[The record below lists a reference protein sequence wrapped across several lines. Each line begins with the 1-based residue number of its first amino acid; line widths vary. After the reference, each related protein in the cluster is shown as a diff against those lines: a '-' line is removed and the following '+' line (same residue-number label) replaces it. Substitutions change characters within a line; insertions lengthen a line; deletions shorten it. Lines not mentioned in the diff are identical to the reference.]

1 MVKRELYLQKLIDF
15 QNQPLIKV
23 MAGMRRSGKSTLLA
37 MFKEH
42 LLSHGISPE
51 AIIQLNFELMLLDP
65 VEDYRQLYQLIK
77 RKMQTVF
84 FIQSARK
91 VLCISTGF
99 PFITPNITFFS
110 KKFPVKFRIQT
121 VLLI

>member
-42 LLSHGISPE
+42 LLAQKLSYS
-51 AIIQLNFELMLLDP
+51 
-65 VEDYRQLYQLIK
+65 
-77 RKMQTVF
+77 
-84 FIQSARK
+84 
-91 VLCISTGF
+91 
-99 PFITPNITFFS
+99 
-110 KKFPVKFRIQT
+110 
-121 VLLI
+121 

>member
-77 RKMQTVF
+77 RKMQGKGHVYLLLDE
-84 FIQSARK
+84 IQLVQGWEKA
-91 VLCISTGF
+91 VTGRYLSDRF
-99 PFITPNITFFS
+99 
-110 KKFPVKFRIQT
+110 
-121 VLLI
+121 